1 MKSLKKSKYFFFT
14 NSFSVHESMWLLHSF
29 GQDDL
34 CKQMINDLI

>member
-1 MKSLKKSKYFFFT
+1 MKRPKKIKVFLFT